1 VQTTLLGL
9 AIALILALVTALV
22 GPLFIDWNSYR
33 GEFETRASRLTGLDF
48 HVTGAIDAR
57 LLPTPTVVLEG
68 IEFGRPEE
76 GSKVRARM
84 LRIEFALGALVRGE
98 WRIAEARLEGPEL
111 TAGLDGSGRLA
122 WPVPKL
128 GFDLEGVSI
137 ARLLIQDGRA
147 SLADG
152 AIDAGLV
159 LDQLEFT
166 GEVRS
171 LAGPVKGEG
180 SFVIAGQRYPYRL
193 STSRIAEDS
202 GARVRFAVDPID
214 QPLAAE
220 ADVTV
225 WIERGVPRFEG
236 SVQFARAV
244 GRAPAGAQS
253 LIVEPWRVNSR
264 IKGDSARAA
273 LEQIE
278 FQYGPDDRAIK
289 LSGGANL
296 TFGAQPKVS
305 GALSSSQIDLDRLL
319 ALPQAVRE
327 RPLTAL
333 KTLAESVIA
342 ATRLPIPA
350 ALSIN
355 AESVMLGGAALTR
368 VGADLAVDAD
378 GVDIKSLE
386 LRAPGMTQMRVG
398 GRLGATA
405 TGVQFVGS
413 SRLEANDPRALVAWL
428 TGRGDEQTASVGPLR
443 IGGDVALG
451 SDAITLDGLKLEFD
465 RMTVAGRLAYAWAS
479 DDRPARLD
487 VALTAPEIDFD
498 RVHAVAK
505 AVLGDSTF
513 DLPREGALSLKIA
526 RAVVAGIEAKQTD
539 VSMRADANGFEIER
553 LAIADFGGAGLAVK
567 GRIDGKTQSPRGVVA
582 LDLDVRGLD
591 GVMALLE
598 KVAPQTAEQLRRASG
613 RLTPAT
619 LRASL
624 SVDPATAGSAN
635 AKLKIEGR
643 AGSFRVALQGD
654 AGTAGDAFKL
664 ENLAALAAAKLN
676 LNGRLDADDGAALIE
691 LIGLDRFIAVDKRP
705 ARLVVAA
712 KGPLDGDLG
721 VDAQLAAG
729 ALNVATKGTIRV
741 PVRASPSAELNLK
754 VTNANIRSPRQAAG
768 RASELLPASATARL
782 AWNEGTLRFSEV
794 VGTVAGAS
802 VGGRLA
808 LGMQQQPITVDGD
821 IELGSLDLPAAIAL
835 AIGVPAQ
842 GTASG
847 AAGGTG
853 TGAGAAASA
862 SGTAFGPWPAE
873 PFEQGLAALSG
884 QIAVKSARVALTPKL
899 AARDVR
905 GVVRFGESELALE
918 GIDGSIAGGR
928 VAADLTFL
936 RRAEG
941 LAARGRL
948 RLTGANAGELLPGE
962 GSLSGRLTLDV
973 SAEGSGMS
981 PIALVGS
988 LAGSGSFT
996 LESARAA
1003 RLDPAAFDTVIRA
1016 VDQGLPID
1024 AIKVRDRMDGA
1035 LASGGLTVTL
1045 AEGAIAIDAG
1055 QARLSN
1061 PVVRAQRGDLA
1072 VSGSV
1077 NLAEAAID
1085 ARLTL
1090 FGSGGAGAPADTRPE
1105 IGIALKGPIDTPKRT
1120 IDVAA
1125 LTSWLALRAVEQQS
1139 KKLDVLEGRAPVPPP
1154 VPAAVNTT
1162 SVPKP
1167 TPAAPAA
1174 EGVQALPPP
1183 IDIRPAPTPRA
1194 PRTPRPQPQQQQ
1206 PGAAATQGAP
1216 AQAQKP
1222 PPAPA
1227 RPRSLSEILFGFGR

>member
-9 AIALILALVTALV
+9 ATALILALVTALV
-22 GPLFIDWNSYR
+22 GPLFIDWGSYR
-33 GEFETRASRLTGLDF
+33 GEFETRARRLTGLDF
-48 HVTGAIDAR
+48 RVTGAIDAR

-76 GSKVRARM
+76 GSKVRARL

-98 WRIAEARLEGPEL
+98 WRVAEARLEGPEF

-193 STSRIAEDS
+193 ATSRIAEDS

-236 SVQFARAV
+236 SLQFVRSV

-253 LIVEPWRVNSR
+253 LIIEPWRVNSR
-264 IKGDSARAA
+264 IKGDSASAA
-273 LEQIE
+273 LEQVE

-296 TFGAQPKVS
+296 TFGAQPKVR

-327 RPLTAL
+327 RPLAAV

-398 GRLGATA
+398 GRLGPTA

-428 TGRGDEQTASVGPLR
+428 TGRSDEQTASVGSLR
-443 IGGDVALG
+443 LGGDVALG
-451 SDAITLDGLKLEFD
+451 SDAITLEGLKLEFD

-567 GRIDGKTQSPRGVVA
+567 GRFDGKAQSPRGAVA
-582 LDLDVRGLD
+582 LDLDVRALD
-591 GVMALLE
+591 GVTALLE
-598 KVAPQTAEQLRRASG
+598 KLSPQTAEQLRRVGG

-643 AGSFRVALQGD
+643 AGSFRVGLQGD
-654 AGTAGDAFKL
+654 AGTAGDAFTL

-691 LIGLDRFIAVDKRP
+691 LIGFDRFIAVDKRP

-782 AWNEGTLRFSEV
+782 ALNEGTLRFSEV

-808 LGMQQQPITVDGD
+808 LGMQQQPIMVDGD
-821 IELGSLDLPAAIAL
+821 IELGSVDLPAAVAL

-847 AAGGTG
+847 AAGG
-853 TGAGAAASA
+853 AGATAGA

-981 PIALVGS
+981 PVALVGS

-996 LESARAA
+996 LENARAA

-1035 LASGGLTVTL
+1035 LASGGLAVTL

-1162 SVPKP
+1162 SAPKP
-1167 TPAAPAA
+1167 NPAAPAA

-1183 IDIRPAPTPRA
+1183 IDIRPAPTPRV
-1194 PRTPRPQPQQQQ
+1194 PRAPRPQPQTQ
-1206 PGAAATQGAP
+1206 PGAATTQGAP

-1222 PPAPA
+1222 PAAPA
-1227 RPRSLSEILFGFGR
+1227 RPRSLSEILFGR

>member
-1 VQTTLLGL
+1 MQTTLLGL

-22 GPLFIDWNSYR
+22 GPLFIDWGSYR

-48 HVTGAIDAR
+48 RVTGAIDAR

-84 LRIEFALGALVRGE
+84 LRIEFALGALARGE
-98 WRIAEARLEGPEL
+98 WRIAEARLEGPEF

-137 ARLLIQDGRA
+137 ARLQIQDGRA

-193 STSRIAEDS
+193 ATSRIAEDS

-244 GRAPAGAQS
+244 GRAPADAQS
-253 LIVEPWRVNSR
+253 LIIEPWRVNSR
-264 IKGDSARAA
+264 IKGDSASAA

-319 ALPQAVRE
+319 ALPQAVRQ
-327 RPLTAL
+327 RPLAAV

-398 GRLGATA
+398 GRLGTTA

-413 SRLEANDPRALVAWL
+413 SSLEANDPRALVAWL
-428 TGRGDEQTASVGPLR
+428 TGRGEEQAASVGPLR
-443 IGGDVALG
+443 LGGDVTLG
-451 SDAITLDGLKLEFD
+451 SDAITLEGLKLEFD

-553 LAIADFGGAGLAVK
+553 LAIADFGGAGLAIK
-567 GRIDGKTQSPRGVVA
+567 GRIDGKAQSPRGAVG
-582 LDLDVRGLD
+582 LDLDVRALD
-591 GVMALLE
+591 GVTALLE
-598 KVAPQTAEQLRRASG
+598 KFAPQTAEQLRRVGG
-613 RLTPAT
+613 RLTPAA

-676 LNGRLDADDGAALIE
+676 LSGRLDADDGAALIE

-705 ARLVVAA
+705 ARLTVTA

-768 RASELLPASATARL
+768 RASEVLPASATARL
-782 AWNEGTLRFSEV
+782 ALNEGTLRFSEV
-794 VGTVAGAS
+794 AGTVAGAS

-808 LGMQQQPITVDGD
+808 LGMQQQPIAVDGD
-821 IELGSLDLPAAIAL
+821 IELGSVDLPAAVAL

-842 GTASG
+842 G
-847 AAGGTG
+847 
-853 TGAGAAASA
+853 AGAATGASA
-862 SGTAFGPWPAE
+862 SAFGPWPAE

-918 GIDGSIAGGR
+918 GVDGSIAGGR

-981 PIALVGS
+981 PVALVGS

-996 LESARAA
+996 LENARAA

-1024 AIKVRDRMDGA
+1024 AIRVRDRMDGA
-1035 LASGGLTVTL
+1035 LASGGLAVTL

-1077 NLAEAAID
+1077 NLAEVAID

-1090 FGSGGAGAPADTRPE
+1090 FGSGGAGAPTDTRPE

-1154 VPAAVNTT
+1154 VPAAVNATT
-1162 SVPKP
+1162 APKP
-1167 TPAAPAA
+1167 KSAAPAA
-1174 EGVQALPPP
+1174 EGLQPLPPP

-1194 PRTPRPQPQQQQ
+1194 PRTPRPQ

-1227 RPRSLSEILFGFGR
+1227 RPRSLSEILFGH

>member
-33 GEFETRASRLTGLDF
+33 GEFEARASRLTGLDF

-98 WRIAEARLEGPEL
+98 WRIAEARLEGPEF

-137 ARLLIQDGRA
+137 ARLQIQDGRA

-152 AIDAGLV
+152 ASDAGLV

-166 GEVRS
+166 GELRS

-193 STSRIAEDS
+193 ATSRIAEDS

-220 ADVTV
+220 ADVTI

-253 LIVEPWRVNSR
+253 LIIEPWRVNSR
-264 IKGDSARAA
+264 IKGDSASAA

-289 LSGGANL
+289 LGGGANL

-305 GALSSSQIDLDRLL
+305 GALSSPQIDLDRLL
-319 ALPQAVRE
+319 ALPQAVRQ
-327 RPLTAL
+327 RPFAAV

-368 VGADLAVDAD
+368 VGGDLTVDAD

-398 GRLGATA
+398 GRLGTTA

-428 TGRGDEQTASVGPLR
+428 TGRGDEQAASVGPLR
-443 IGGDVALG
+443 LGGDVTLG
-451 SDAITLDGLKLEFD
+451 SDAITLEGLKLEFD

-513 DLPREGALSLKIA
+513 DLPREGALSLKIG
-526 RAVVAGIEAKQTD
+526 RVVVAGVEAKQTD
-539 VSMRADANGFEIER
+539 ISMRADANGFEIER
-553 LAIADFGGAGLAVK
+553 FAIADFGGAGLAVK
-567 GRIDGKTQSPRGVVA
+567 GRIDSKTQSPRGVVA
-582 LDLDVRGLD
+582 LDLDVRALD
-591 GVMALLE
+591 GVTALLE
-598 KVAPQTAEQLRRASG
+598 KFAPQTAEQLRRANG
-613 RLTPAT
+613 RLTPAA

-624 SVDPATAGSAN
+624 SVDPATAGSAI

-654 AGTAGDAFKL
+654 AGTAGDAFKF
-664 ENLAALAAAKLN
+664 ENFAALAAAKLN
-676 LNGRLDADDGAALIE
+676 LSGRLDADDGAALIE

-705 ARLVVAA
+705 ARLTATA

-721 VDAQLAAG
+721 LDAQLAAG

-754 VTNANIRSPRQAAG
+754 ITNANIRSPRQAAG

-782 AWNEGTLRFSEV
+782 ALNEGTLRFSEV
-794 VGTVAGAS
+794 AGTVAGAS

-821 IELGSLDLPAAIAL
+821 IELGSVDLPAAVAL

-847 AAGGTG
+847 A
-853 TGAGAAASA
+853 GAATSA
-862 SGTAFGPWPAE
+862 SGTASGPWPAE

-905 GVVRFGESELALE
+905 GLVRFGESELALE

-928 VAADLTFL
+928 VAADLTFT

-981 PIALVGS
+981 PVALVGS

-996 LESARAA
+996 LENARAA

-1024 AIKVRDRMDGA
+1024 AIRVRDRMDGA
-1035 LASGGLTVTL
+1035 LASGGLIVTL

-1085 ARLTL
+1085 ARVTL

-1105 IGIALKGPIDTPKRT
+1105 IGVALKGPIDTPKRT

-1139 KKLDVLEGRAPVPPP
+1139 KKLDVLEGRAPVPAT

-1162 SVPKP
+1162 SAPSPK
-1167 TPAAPAA
+1167 PAAPAA
-1174 EGVQALPPP
+1174 EGLQPLPAP

-1194 PRTPRPQPQQQQ
+1194 PRTPRPQ

>member
-22 GPLFIDWNSYR
+22 GPLFIDWGSYR

-48 HVTGAIDAR
+48 RVTGAIDAR

-76 GSKVRARM
+76 GSKVRARL

-98 WRIAEARLEGPEL
+98 WRIAEARLEGPEFA
-111 TAGLDGSGRLA
+111 AGLDGAGRLA

-244 GRAPAGAQS
+244 GRAPVGAQS

-264 IKGDSARAA
+264 IKGDSASAA

-319 ALPQAVRE
+319 ALPQAVRQ
-327 RPLTAL
+327 RPVAAV

-443 IGGDVALG
+443 LGGDVALG
-451 SDAITLDGLKLEFD
+451 SDAITLEGLKLEFD

-487 VALTAPEIDFD
+487 VALTAPEVDFD

-567 GRIDGKTQSPRGVVA
+567 GRFDGKTQSPRGAVT
-582 LDLDVRGLD
+582 LDLDVRALD

-598 KVAPQTAEQLRRASG
+598 KVAPQTAEQLRRAGG
-613 RLTPAT
+613 RLTPAA

-624 SVDPATAGSAN
+624 SLDPATVGSAN

-654 AGTAGDAFKL
+654 AGTAGDAFRL

-691 LIGLDRFIAVDKRP
+691 LIGLERFIAVDKRP

-821 IELGSLDLPAAIAL
+821 IELGSVDLPAAVAL

-842 GTASG
+842 GTVS
-847 AAGGTG
+847 
-853 TGAGAAASA
+853 GAGAAASA

-981 PIALVGS
+981 PVALVGS

-996 LESARAA
+996 LENARAA

-1035 LASGGLTVTL
+1035 LASGGLAVTL

-1055 QARLSN
+1055 QARLSS

-1090 FGSGGAGAPADTRPE
+1090 VGSGGAGAPADTRPE

-1162 SVPKP
+1162 SAPGPK
-1167 TPAAPAA
+1167 PAAPAA

-1183 IDIRPAPTPRA
+1183 IDIRPAPAPRVPRA
-1194 PRTPRPQPQQQQ
+1194 PRSQ

-1222 PPAPA
+1222 PPATA
-1227 RPRSLSEILFGFGR
+1227 RPPSLSEILFGFGR